1 VRVPL
6 ADRLQFLAA
15 RYLPFVR
22 SRQMGDRGA
31 LLKLR
36 PVRND
41 AVIWQENAAG
51 EAELNIPYRK
61 DRFARVVAFIV
72 HLPET
77 RRVQLDEVGTFVWKL
92 CDGNHTVDGIVREM
106 ARHYKMNRAEVE
118 ASVGRYLQ
126 MLAERRFIGFYRRGG
141 AQG

>member
-1 VRVPL
+1 MRVPL
-6 ADRLQFLAA
+6 GERLQYLAA

-22 SRQMGDRGA
+22 SRQVGDRGA
-31 LLKLR
+31 MMRLR

-41 AVIWQENAAG
+41 AIEWQENAAG
-51 EAELNIPYRK
+51 EAELTIPYRK
-61 DRFARVVAFIV
+61 DRFARAVAFIV

-77 RRVQLDEVGTFVWKL
+77 RRVQLDEVGTFVWKM
-92 CDGNHTVDGIVREM
+92 CDGSNTVDAIVTSM
-106 ARHYKMNRAEVE
+106 VRHYKMNRAEVE

-141 AQG
+141 AQR

>member
-1 VRVPL
+1 MPL
-6 ADRLQFLAA
+6 AEQLQYLAM

-22 SRQMGDRGA
+22 NRHTGDRTA
-31 LLKLR
+31 LLSLR
-36 PVRND
+36 PVRNE
-41 AVIWQENAAG
+41 AIVWQENASG
-51 EAELNIPYRK
+51 EAELEIPYRK

-92 CDGNHTVDGIVREM
+92 CDGHNTVDGIVRAM
-106 ARHYKMNRAEVE
+106 AKHYKLNRAEVE
-118 ASVGRYLQ
+118 ASVGKYLQ

-141 AQG
+141 VQR

>member
-1 VRVPL
+1 MRVPL
-6 ADRLQFLAA
+6 GELLQYYAA

-22 SRQMGDRGA
+22 AKQVPDRGA
-31 LLKLR
+31 LMGLR

-41 AVIWQENAAG
+41 AITWEENESG
-51 EAELNIPYRK
+51 EAELSIPYRK
-61 DRFARVVAFIV
+61 DRFAKAVAFLV
-72 HLPET
+72 HLPEA

-92 CDGNHTVDGIVREM
+92 CDGSNTVEGIVRAM
-106 ARHYKMNRAEVE
+106 TKHYKMNRAEVE

-141 AQG
+141 AQR

>member
-1 VRVPL
+1 MRVPL
-6 ADRLQFLAA
+6 GERLQYLAA

-22 SRQMGDRGA
+22 SRRVGDRGA
-31 LLKLR
+31 MMRLR

-41 AVIWQENAAG
+41 AIEWQENAAG
-51 EAELNIPYRK
+51 EAELTIPYRK
-61 DRFARVVAFIV
+61 DRFARAVAFIV

-77 RRVQLDEVGTFVWKL
+77 RRVQLDEVGTFVWKM
-92 CDGNHTVDGIVREM
+92 CDGSNTVDAIVTSM
-106 ARHYKMNRAEVE
+106 VRHYKMNRAEVE

-141 AQG
+141 AQR